1 MKHARI
7 DSPAVAHGVGL
18 FETMLVERGGIA
30 FLEAHLARMTAS
42 STALGFP
49 QPDGDA
55 FRSAAID
62 AAGDVG
68 GEAALRMLWIDGGED
83 GWILS
88 AQTRPIPPRTLSRR
102 ERGRAVT
109 LDASLT
115 RALPEHKTTSYA
127 SCVIGL
133 RRAAE
138 ADADEGLFVARDGGV
153 LEGTATNIFAVRDR
167 TLVTATAGILP
178 GIVRAIVLAEARAIG
193 LSVEERCPT
202 VEELRAGSFFTSS
215 LTRLAPIR
223 QIDGMPCNPPG
234 AAFEELQQ
242 RAREGGR

>member
-1 MKHARI
+1 VKHVRI

-18 FETMLVERGGIA
+18 FETMLVERGDVA
-30 FLEAHLARMTAS
+30 FLDAHLARMTRS
-42 STALGFP
+42 SAALGFP
-49 QPDGDA
+49 PPDGDA
-55 FRSAAID
+55 FRNAALE
-62 AAGDVG
+62 AAGDAG
-68 GEAALRMLWIDGGED
+68 GEAALRMLWIDGGDD

-102 ERGRAVT
+102 ERGRAIT

-127 SCVIGL
+127 PCVIGL

-138 ADADEGLFVARDGGV
+138 ADADEGIFVARDGGV

-167 TLVTATAGILP
+167 TLITAASGILP
-178 GIVRAIVLAEARAIG
+178 GIVRAWALAEAHAIG
-193 LSVEERCPT
+193 LSIEERCPT
-202 VEELRAGSFFTSS
+202 VDELRAGSFFTSS

-234 AAFEELQQ
+234 EVFAELQ
-242 RAREGGR
+242 RRWHRTA